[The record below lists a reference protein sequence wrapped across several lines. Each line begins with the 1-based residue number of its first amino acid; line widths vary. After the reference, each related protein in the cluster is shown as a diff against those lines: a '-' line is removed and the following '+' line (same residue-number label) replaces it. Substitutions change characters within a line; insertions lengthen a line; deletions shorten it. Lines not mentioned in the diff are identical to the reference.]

1 MRFSCDP
8 KKSAAN
14 LRVRGFDFAFA
25 TLIFNGPTVEREDQ
39 RRAYGER
46 RIVAIG
52 LVGGVHLTVVYTD
65 RNTPE
70 AEIERRII
78 AAWRSNRRE
87 RQAYAQSLKT
97 R

>member
-1 MRFSCDP
+1 VRFTWDP

-14 LRVRGFDFAFA
+14 IRIRGFDFAFA
-25 TLIFNGPTVEREDQ
+25 TLIFHGPTVEREDQ

-52 LVGGVHLTVVYTD
+52 RVGELHLTVVYTD
-65 RNTPE
+65 RAEEP
-70 AEIERRII
+70 EIERRII

-87 RQAYAQSLKT
+87 RKTYTEVLKT